1 MWSKADF
8 YSAVAKETLEGLT
21 ASWQEWTKFLTT
33 ASRLYKYPFMDQMM
47 IYAQRPDATA
57 CAEYDL
63 WNDKM
68 NRYVRRGSKGIAL
81 LDERGDK
88 LRLRYVFDVADTG
101 TRENSR
107 TPWLWTMEDQHIVP
121 IMAML
126 ERNYGVGGVDLGEQI
141 AAAARTLADEYWADN
156 QKDFFYIVDDS
167 FLEGY
172 DNYNIGIQF
181 KTAATASITYTVLS
195 RCGLNPAEYMGHEDF
210 MPIFDFNTIPA
221 VMALGSAVSQ
231 CSRQILLQIGDTI
244 RTAEREAI
252 EERRIWDGEHLNL
265 HEERGL
271 PDSEPE
277 TGRAAGEVP
286 GQVWE
291 DAPDVSE
298 GEPTASVQSVP
309 AERDTVS
316 APIGDRGDGKPEVG
330 ADDEPA
336 SGERPGSGQEA
347 ERDGVGTAHERT
359 ESPGR
364 GSDFDGA
371 YQQLSFTFPEEAPTG
386 KQAMKGSSELSPGPF
401 SVPENQDNE
410 KDVENVAYEKTEE
423 QQEVPDLSQ
432 YPITRRGDD
441 ITIGT
446 GNPTHEVDITVSEE
460 EYEAIKQAIPEKPV
474 YDPASLPYHM
484 GDTVYLDN
492 QEYRIT
498 ELREDTVQL
507 LPNEVAYPVFRAES
521 RERFEELLR
530 QDSRNGAIMEYLAPN
545 PSNVDQDL
553 LEVLA
558 SGLLS
563 AQDKEYISGWLRD
576 GEGNTRIAQR
586 LSELFA
592 NRAETMELATGD
604 AADFRTYTTGI
615 EVEILDSEERRLAAL
630 GGSWGDMAPILR
642 GLYIHEQEGFYQNP
656 EDYRQKQTVLEG
668 QPSYQVGDSV
678 FLPAPDQPINGT
690 LGYVGDTTVRIDTG
704 PYSWSNKVM
713 GRSQFEEL
721 LRQDERNASLF
732 MQGEKESSTPELA
745 ELTTEP
751 ETIYPA
757 EPNGLPYDIVVE
769 RLRINEAE
777 RPEPEPVAANFR
789 ITDEHLG
796 EGGPKQKFRANIM
809 AIQLLKKCEEE
820 NRPATP
826 DEQKILSGYV
836 GWGGLANAFDEHK
849 GNWATEYL
857 ELKTVLTPEEYAAAR
872 ASTLNAHYTSPTVI
886 HAIYDAVEQML
897 SLIHI

>member
-21 ASWQEWTKFLTT
+21 ASWQEWAKFLTT

-252 EERRIWDGEHLNL
+252 EERRKWDEEHLNL

-277 TGRAAGEVP
+277 TGRAAGEAP
-286 GQVWE
+286 GQIWT
-291 DAPDVSE
+291 DAPGVSE
-298 GEPTASVQSVP
+298 GEPPASVQSVP
-309 AERDTVS
+309 AERDAVS
-316 APIGDRGDGKPEVG
+316 APVGDRGDGKPEVG

-359 ESPGR
+359 ESPG
-364 GSDFDGA
+364 
-371 YQQLSFTFPEEAPTG
+371 EEVI
-386 KQAMKGSSELSPGPF
+386 L
-401 SVPENQDNE
+401 
-410 KDVENVAYEKTEE
+410 
-423 QQEVPDLSQ
+423 
-432 YPITRRGDD
+432 
-441 ITIGT
+441 
-446 GNPTHEVDITVSEE
+446 
-460 EYEAIKQAIPEKPV
+460 
-474 YDPASLPYHM
+474 
-484 GDTVYLDN
+484 
-492 QEYRIT
+492 T
-498 ELREDTVQL
+498 EL
-507 LPNEVAYPVFRAES
+507 
-521 RERFEELLR
+521 
-530 QDSRNGAIMEYLAPN
+530 
-545 PSNVDQDL
+545 
-553 LEVLA
+553 
-558 SGLLS
+558 
-563 AQDKEYISGWLRD
+563 
-576 GEGNTRIAQR
+576 
-586 LSELFA
+586 
-592 NRAETMELATGD
+592 
-604 AADFRTYTTGI
+604 
-615 EVEILDSEERRLAAL
+615 
-630 GGSWGDMAPILR
+630 
-642 GLYIHEQEGFYQNP
+642 
-656 EDYRQKQTVLEG
+656 
-668 QPSYQVGDSV
+668 
-678 FLPAPDQPINGT
+678 IN
-690 LGYVGDTTVRIDTG
+690 
-704 PYSWSNKVM
+704 S
-713 GRSQFEEL
+713 
-721 LRQDERNASLF
+721 
-732 MQGEKESSTPELA
+732 
-745 ELTTEP
+745 
-751 ETIYPA
+751 
-757 EPNGLPYDIVVE
+757 
-769 RLRINEAE
+769 
-777 RPEPEPVAANFR
+777 
-789 ITDEHLG
+789 
-796 EGGPKQKFRANIM
+796 
-809 AIQLLKKCEEE
+809 
-820 NRPATP
+820 
-826 DEQKILSGYV
+826 
-836 GWGGLANAFDEHK
+836 
-849 GNWATEYL
+849 
-857 ELKTVLTPEEYAAAR
+857 
-872 ASTLNAHYTSPTVI
+872 
-886 HAIYDAVEQML
+886 
-897 SLIHI
+897 